1 MTHPLKS
8 KSYFGEKVSQRN
20 LESHFYA
27 DSFVQAILDSAQFAV
42 LITDRDGHLI
52 FINALAKK
60 LLNFTKDLRV
70 EPVHFADIDY
80 TTWLSFKR
88 IIETGEPQ
96 IGVPV
101 MSYDQPLVANRTPIS
116 LNGEI
121 VGIMS
126 LFHELKRYENI
137 SEYLEKYKCLT
148 KQVEA
153 LIDSSYDGIFVT
165 DGEGNGIRTN
175 AAYDRITGAKSADF
189 IGKNMKSLVKEGL
202 ISESVTLKV
211 LKSKKTETIRQ
222 VSSVGKEVLVTGSPI
237 FNDEG
242 DIVMVLTNLRDMS
255 ELNKLNRDLAQSLEM
270 SSAYREKLQQLQ
282 RFNAEGDLII
292 ASEAMRSVYEI
303 VMKVSHKDATVFLQ
317 GETGVGKD
325 RIAEQLHYAS
335 ERSQHGILVKINC
348 GAIPETLLES
358 ELFGYERG
366 AFTGAKKEGKPGLF
380 EIADKG
386 TLFLDEIDSMPLSLQ
401 SKLLRVLQ
409 NFEIRR
415 VGGTVTKKVDVRLIC
430 ATNQNMKEALLNN
443 KFRSDLYYRLNVI
456 PITIPPLRQRLEDI
470 PDLIDLFLKKSN
482 RKHAMKRTLSPE
494 AVRIL
499 KSYKWPGNVREL
511 SNAIE
516 RIVVLSGSDRIMPE
530 DIPAEISPETK
541 VKEKIDARRSLK
553 EQLQEI
559 ERQIILDAVKKHG
572 NARQAAKYLMVN
584 PSTICRK
591 IQAITDTGGS

>member
-1 MTHPLKS
+1 MANIVKS
-8 KSYFGEKVSQRN
+8 CFSEETSIRN
-20 LESHFYA
+20 LEEYFYA

-42 LITDRDGHLI
+42 LVTDRDGHLV
-52 FINALAKK
+52 FINALARK

-70 EPVHFADIDY
+70 QPVHFADIDY
-80 TTWLSFKR
+80 TTWISFKQ

-101 MSYDQPLVANRTPIS
+101 MVYDQPLVANRTPIS

-121 VGIMS
+121 VGVMS

-148 KQVEA
+148 KQIET

-175 AAYDRITGAKSADF
+175 AAYDRITGAKSAEF
-189 IGKNMKSLVKEGL
+189 IGKNMKTLVRDGV

-255 ELNKLNRDLAQSLEM
+255 ELNKLYRDLAQSLEM
-270 SSAYREKLQQLQ
+270 SSAYREKLRQLQ
-282 RFNAEGDLII
+282 RFNTDSSDLVIVSEG
-292 ASEAMRSVYEI
+292 MQSVYEI
-303 VMKVSHKDATVFLQ
+303 VMKVKHKNATVFLQ

-325 RIAEQLHYAS
+325 RIAEELHYTS
-335 ERSQHGILVKINC
+335 DRSQSGILVKINC

-380 EIADKG
+380 ELADKG
-386 TLFLDEIDSMPLSLQ
+386 TLFLDEIDSMPMSLQ
-401 SKLLRVLQ
+401 AKLLRVLQ

-443 KFRSDLYYRLNVI
+443 NFRSDLFYRLNVI
-456 PITIPPLRQRLEDI
+456 PITIPPLRERFEDM

-482 RKHAMKRTLSPE
+482 QKHSLRRTLSVE
-494 AVRIL
+494 AVEIL
-499 KSYKWPGNVREL
+499 MRYKWPGNVREL

-516 RIVVLSGSDRIMPE
+516 RIVVLSGSDWIMPE
-530 DIPAEISPETK
+530 DIPREISSDGK
-541 VKEKIDARRSLK
+541 VKEKIDTQLSLK

-559 ERQIILDAVKKHG
+559 EQKIILEAVKKHG
-572 NARQAAKYLMVN
+572 NARRAAKYLKVN

-591 IQAITDTGGS
+591 IQKKTGARYL